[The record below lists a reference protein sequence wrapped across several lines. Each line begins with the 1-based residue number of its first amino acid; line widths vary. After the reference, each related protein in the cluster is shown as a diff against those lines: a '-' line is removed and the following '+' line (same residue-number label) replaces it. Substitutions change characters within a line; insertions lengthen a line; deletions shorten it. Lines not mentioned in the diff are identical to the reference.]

1 MTPDPHARDGRYFVR
16 SLYFDDLRDTA
27 LREKLDGV
35 SRREKFRLR
44 CYNGDDSYLVLE
56 KKSKVGGLCA
66 KEQTR
71 LTRPQAQA
79 LLTCDL
85 QALAAEPA
93 PLVQELRWKMQTRG
107 LRPMTIVDYTR
118 EPFVFAPGNVRVTL
132 DYDIRTGLKS
142 TDFFDFRCPTIPAGD
157 APAILEVKWDEYLP
171 TVIRD
176 LVQVPT
182 TRTSAFSKYAACRM
196 YG

>member
-1 MTPDPHARDGRYFVR
+1 MQYRHEWKHEISIFDVLCLRQRLSSVMTPDPHARGGRYFVR

-66 KEQTR
+66 KEQTC

-79 LLTCDL
+79 LLVCDF
-85 QALAAEPA
+85 E
-93 PLVQELRWKMQTRG
+93 
-107 LRPMTIVDYTR
+107 
-118 EPFVFAPGNVRVTL
+118 APGRRP
-132 DYDIRTGLKS
+132 RTPDAGAAMEDAHPGPAAQNYCGLYPGALCL
-142 TDFFDFRCPTIPAGD
+142 CPRQCPGD
-157 APAILEVKWDEYLP
+157 AGL
-171 TVIRD
+171 
-176 LVQVPT
+176 
-182 TRTSAFSKYAACRM
+182 
-196 YG
+196 